1 MNAPLQLKEQ
11 YLKAIAGFNTGKNIV
26 YTISFVL
33 SILFSIGMIG
43 YWWMIRQELNAKANS
58 LSSTATYSLDAL
70 QNDESIKDSF
80 PLRKNLSDM
89 LWYEAQID
97 ENIKNTQLQRQRL
110 SVPFD
115 NFFNLFY
122 TPSVNIWRDPFSL
135 KIDTWLIGKNYIEK
149 NPYGDIA
156 LIQQW
161 TNFFKDVGVVDSYN
175 TVNDVR
181 IGKAEPSLTP
191 WYFSIPI
198 TVQFEAPNKR
208 SFLLLINKISMTA
221 YIQNLSL
228 INEFMYYLRETIKEE
243 KTDVLKDDTL
253 FSGILATTP
262 DNHDDRVIWYLL
274 YDWIVQWND
283 NKLINQ
289 SIISKTIRKSAWCT
303 TEEQPQ
309 CLYMFREK
317 MRALPYLA
325 YGITRDGVDVVEWL
339 KFFFK
344 NIPPILSIESFSF
357 EDKIVKKTKAWYKG
371 SITFKIYGKDILQEE
386 IDNISSELWWL
397 CFLSKEALGIN
408 NSKARVEKN
417 INELGKWNLNIKRS
431 STLNQILVFINKIEQ
446 EYPTLS
452 NHKKVV
458 RLFELYRTL
467 KENSLCDII
476 KTEEIATVVEATK
489 TDWQTIEQII
499 DFNDMTTDKINNIE
513 IQSGSD
519 ATATTQTGAQ
529 QITSTWDL
537 WTGTE
542 ENRTIGDGN
551 SKRDAQLTNEL
562 NAVDQQ

>member
-1 MNAPLQLKEQ
+1 MNAPIQLKEQ
-11 YLKAIAGFNTGKNIV
+11 YLKAIAGFNTDKNIV
-26 YTISFVL
+26 YTIAFVL
-33 SILFSIGMIG
+33 SILFSIGMVG
-43 YWWMIRQELNAKANS
+43 YWRMIRQELNAKADS

-135 KIDTWLIGKNYIEK
+135 KIDTSLIGKNYIEK

-161 TNFFKDVGVVDSYN
+161 TNFFKDVWVVDSYN

-181 IGKAEPSLTP
+181 IWKAEPSQTP

-243 KTDVLKDDTL
+243 KADILKDDSL
-253 FSGILATTP
+253 FSGTLATTP

-274 YDWIVQWND
+274 YDWIVQWNG

-289 SIISKTIRKSAWCT
+289 SVISKTIRKSAGCT

-325 YGITRDGVDVVEWL
+325 YGITRDGIDVVEWL

-344 NIPPILSIESFSF
+344 NIPPILSIETFSF
-357 EDKIVKKTKAWYKG
+357 EDKIVKKSKAWYKG
-371 SITFKIYGKDILQEE
+371 SITFRIYGKDILQDE
-386 IDNISSELWWL
+386 IDSISTELWGL
-397 CFLSKEALGIN
+397 CFLSKEALGIG

-417 INELGKWNLNIKRS
+417 INELWKGNLNIKRS
-431 STLNQILVFINKIEQ
+431 STLNQILLFINKVEK

-476 KTEEIATVVEATK
+476 KTEETSTVEPTK
-489 TDWQTIEQII
+489 TDWKAIEQII
-499 DFNDMTTDKINNIE
+499 DFNDMTTDKINNIQ

-519 ATATTQTGAQ
+519 ATASTQTGTT
-529 QITSTWDL
+529 TSTGDQ
-537 WTGTE
+537 WTGTFDG
-542 ENRTIGDGN
+542 NRTIGDGN
-551 SKRDAQLTNEL
+551 SKRDAQLANEFE
-562 NAVDQQ
+562 AVETQ